1 MQSIPSIQ
9 GLKVK
14 RIKSLCYEQLKRM
27 SAEEITRALQREET
41 TPVDVSTAEITSS
54 SGGNQVPVS
63 ATVDRPK
70 DFVEKAGKEKVRQT
84 AQVSSRV
91 HHEKDSNPLNLDP
104 SSESNK
110 VSVSTAKQSKNEENE
125 DVSDEGEGKREAGE
139 GERKKGRKYGDTST
153 NSNNKPTVLKDEYSV
168 TSLRVSTH
176 KKQESIREKSETKTF
191 MESQNVEM
199 ENENTDNDDVTVTRN
214 DVINIDDVMS
224 ETDTCEGT
232 AASES
237 SSGDEGSDLDV
248 EVSELD
254 ATKLLEMEMRRR
266 ALESELRK
274 FSQSTDQMTM
284 LRNRTSLDDDGSASD
299 EVGSDFLA
307 LHVSE
312 SESGYPRCQHSRD
325 DRKQKTVPL
334 QQGDS
339 RDAGANEVTME
350 MDTMDIGQ
358 LLEMKLRQ
366 KALQSLLSKKKQTSS
381 MQ

>member
-1 MQSIPSIQ
+1 MQFIPSIQ

-14 RIKSLCYEQLKRM
+14 RIKSLCYKQLKRM

-54 SGGNQVPVS
+54 SGGNQTPVS
-63 ATVDRPK
+63 ATVNRPK
-70 DFVEKAGKEKVRQT
+70 DSVEKADEEKVGQT

-91 HHEKDSNPLNLDP
+91 HHKKDSNPPNLDP

-110 VSVSTAKQSKNEENE
+110 VSDSTAKQLKNE

-139 GERKKGRKYGDTST
+139 GDRKKGRKYGDTST
-153 NSNNKPTVLKDEYSV
+153 NSNNKCTVLEEEYSV

-176 KKQESIREKSETKTF
+176 KKQESVREKSETKTF

-199 ENENTDNDDVTVTRN
+199 ENEDTDNDDITVTRN

-266 ALESELRK
+266 ALESELKK

-284 LRNRTSLDDDGSASD
+284 LRNRTSLDDNGSASD
-299 EVGSDFLA
+299 EMGSDFLA

-312 SESGYPRCQHSRD
+312 SDSGYPRSQHSRD
-325 DRKQKTVPL
+325 DRKRKTVPL

-350 MDTMDIGQ
+350 TDTMDIGQ

>member
-27 SAEEITRALQREET
+27 SAEEITRALQHEET
-41 TPVDVSTAEITSS
+41 TPVDVSTAEIASS
-54 SGGNQVPVS
+54 SGGNQTPVS
-63 ATVDRPK
+63 ATVNRPK
-70 DFVEKAGKEKVRQT
+70 DSVEKTKK
-84 AQVSSRV
+84 
-91 HHEKDSNPLNLDP
+91 KDSNPPNLDP

-110 VSVSTAKQSKNEENE
+110 VSDSTAEQSKNE
-125 DVSDEGEGKREAGE
+125 DVSDEGEGKREARE

-153 NSNNKPTVLKDEYSV
+153 NSNNKPTVLEEEYSV

-176 KKQESIREKSETKTF
+176 KKQESVREKSETKTF

-199 ENENTDNDDVTVTRN
+199 ENENTDNDDVTMTRN

-224 ETDTCEGT
+224 ETNTCEGT

-266 ALESELRK
+266 ALESELKK

-284 LRNRTSLDDDGSASD
+284 LRNRTSLDDNGSASD

-312 SESGYPRCQHSRD
+312 SESGYPRSQHSRD
-325 DRKQKTVPL
+325 DRKRKTVPL
-334 QQGDS
+334 RQGDS

-350 MDTMDIGQ
+350 TDTMDIGQ